1 MKRHLM
7 LLLAVL
13 AMLSEPALATPK
25 PKEVPAQP
33 AAAAPVAASAPVKAA
48 EKKAPGAKPVRSVS
62 PATAQYGKAVR
73 EMSLNLN
80 QRMTGDP
87 DRDFAAMVLPVQ
99 QGAADMAKIEA
110 ANGKDPALRKLAEE
124 IVKARASENKQM
136 RDWLAAHPYKP
147 EVPATVP
154 KTGK

>member
-1 MKRHLM
+1 MNRHLI

-13 AMLSEPALATPK
+13 ALLSEPALATPK
-25 PKEVPAQP
+25 PKDVPVQP
-33 AAAAPVAASAPVKAA
+33 AAAAPVTAPAPVKAA

-73 EMSLNLN
+73 DMSLNLN

-87 DRDFAAMVLPVQ
+87 DRDFAVMVLPVQ
-99 QGAADMAKIEA
+99 QGAADMAKVEA
-110 ANGKDPALRKLAEE
+110 ANGKDPALRRLAEE

-136 RDWLAAHPYKP
+136 RDWLAAHPYKS
-147 EVPATVP
+147 EAPAAAS
-154 KTGK
+154 KAGK